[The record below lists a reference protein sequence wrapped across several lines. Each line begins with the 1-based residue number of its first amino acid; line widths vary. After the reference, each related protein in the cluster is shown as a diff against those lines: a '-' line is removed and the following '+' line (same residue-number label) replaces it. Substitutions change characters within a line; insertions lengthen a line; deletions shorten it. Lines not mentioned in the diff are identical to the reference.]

1 MRRRS
6 SSCRQI
12 DTLRYGK
19 RFIFIL
25 CYGKT
30 SYLELRCDD
39 QYEKVWITSFQLRFD
54 FPVIPNIPSGK
65 MVTIILI

>member
-19 RFIFIL
+19 RFISIL
-25 CYGKT
+25 CFEKT
-30 SYLELRCDD
+30 FYLELGCDD
-39 QYEKVWITSFQLRFD
+39 QYEKVGITSFQLRFD
-54 FPVIPNIPSGK
+54 FPVIPNISSGK
-65 MVTIILI
+65 IVNIILI